1 MKIKLNKEGL
11 SGDNLK
17 LVEDLEKRF
26 AELPDSV
33 TKETVE
39 LEVRTVAEKIKDV
52 DFAKLK
58 EILGDDEK
66 GIRSILLK
74 QGEELTK
81 LKERGANEEQVQ
93 SIRAQVAEWVEK
105 NKQSI
110 EAIRQGIQPNLKPL
124 ELRVPVTMT
133 VAGSLNGSAYLPRVG
148 VLPGVVD
155 LVRNSPTFWERLQK
169 GVSRLNPLVW
179 VNKVNK
185 EGNAQFI
192 GEGIL
197 KPLASFELETESSV
211 PKKVAERMKVST
223 EMLDDVD
230 GLTSMITTEL
240 QYEVDMACNTAV
252 LTGVSSATSPAGVT
266 TLAVP
271 FTLATLD
278 TIPAPNNF
286 DAIRAAIAQLVSMN
300 FMPTAAYVNPIDAAN
315 MDLSKS
321 VDGVYVL
328 PPFTTPNGMVVRGVP
343 VIEDN
348 NIAVGNLLIGD
359 FNKYKIEMYKDFY
372 TQFGWENDDFSR
384 NLVTVIGERRFH
396 QRFSSNH
403 VGAFIYDTFADI
415 KTALTAIP

>member
-11 SGDNLK
+11 TGDNLK

-26 AELPDSV
+26 AELPDSI
-33 TKETVE
+33 TKEVVE
-39 LEVRTVAEKIKDV
+39 LEVRQVAEKIKDV
-52 DFAKLK
+52 NFDKLK
-58 EILGDDEK
+58 EILGDDDK

-74 QGEELTK
+74 QGEEITR
-81 LKERGANEEQVQ
+81 LKQQGSEAPVQ
-93 SIRAQVAEWVEK
+93 SIRSQVEAWVK
-105 NKQSI
+105 HNKQ
-110 EAIRQGIQPNLKPL
+110 AIDAVKTGERAAFSAL
-124 ELRVPVTMT
+124 ELRVPTTMT
-133 VAGSLNGSAYLPRVG
+133 VAGSLNASPYLPRVG

-155 LVRNSPTFWERLQK
+155 LVRNSPTFWDRLAK

-197 KPLASFELETESSV
+197 KPLASFELETETSV

-223 EMLDDVD
+223 EMLEDVD
-230 GLTSMITTEL
+230 GLTSMITNEL

-252 LTGVSSATSPAGVT
+252 LVGVNSSTSPAGVT

-278 TIPAPNNF
+278 PVPAPNNF

-300 FMPTAAYVNPIDAAN
+300 FMPTAAFVNPIDAAN
-315 MDLSKS
+315 MDLSKAT
-321 VDGVYVL
+321 DGQYVL
-328 PPFTTPNGMVVRGVP
+328 PPFITASGTVVRGVQ

-359 FNKYKIEMYKDFY
+359 FNKYKIEMYKEFY
-372 TQFGWENDDFSR
+372 TTFGWENDDFSK
-384 NLVTVIGERRFH
+384 NLVTIIGERRFH

-415 KTALTAIP
+415 KTAITLP